1 MTSSAEKLN
10 QDAEGSCLKPEEPK
24 PLNLTGK
31 EKLSP
36 AQLKVGFFLA
46 VSWKLMSLFEIS

>member
-1 MTSSAEKLN
+1 MTSSAEKSN

-24 PLNLTGK
+24 PLNLTGN

-36 AQLKVGFFLA
+36 AQLKVKLFLG
-46 VSWKLMSLFEIS
+46 VYWKLMSLFEIS